1 MKNNDSKFDQKPV
14 PLIDESVRNKTIFIQ
29 NLSHQIR
36 TPLNVITGFANIL
49 LDNIAYGSHW
59 GNQWFLR

>member
-1 MKNNDSKFDQKPV
+1 MWRCRWCRPRAYAGQAE
-14 PLIDESVRNKTIFIQ
+14 ESVRNKTIFIQ